1 MERNGM
7 NKYVQFCLCMNDSI
21 LGLKRKYGNSYGI
34 LLLMPVFDDDV
45 LIQPKLQIDLQ
56 RQLIKINMESQKT

>member
-1 MERNGM
+1 MECNGM

-34 LLLMPVFDDDV
+34 LLLMSFFYDDV
-45 LIQPKLQIDLQ
+45 YTQPKLQIDLQ
-56 RQLIKINMESQKT
+56 RQLIKINKESQKT